1 MYKKIYIILI
11 LTNACLPGPTRCGTR
26 RTCGRTRED
35 AGFEQRPNDGMEVD
49 EVWDLGPYRS
59 SFVCEG
65 SGANITLGPT
75 NIPIMIHSLVCEGG
89 GVNITLGPTNIPTMI
104 HFMNQEGLTP
114 RVCVLVF
121 DIDPETS
128 NKLRY
133 AMSRVGPAL
142 VIADILDQYLREF
155 SQSFSI
161 VTPYTEEVGFKF
173 RMDTHSLEIKVNV
186 HQPPEARASQVTV
199 PTRKRRLDSS
209 AVTAEA

>member
-1 MYKKIYIILI
+1 
-11 LTNACLPGPTRCGTR
+11 
-26 RTCGRTRED
+26 
-35 AGFEQRPNDGMEVD
+35 MEVD

-65 SGANITLGPT
+65 S
-75 NIPIMIHSLVCEGG
+75 

-121 DIDPETS
+121 DINPETS

-142 VIADILDQYLREF
+142 VIADILYQYLGEF

-161 VTPYTEEVGFKF
+161 ITPYTEEVGFKF
-173 RMDTHSLEIKVNV
+173 RMDTHSLEIEVNV

-209 AVTAEA
+209 SVTAEE